1 MNLLI
6 VYFIVLAI
14 MIVYIFYNSKE
25 NFDGTT
31 SSQMESPTT
40 SGLNPTTSGII
51 PTTSGIIPT
60 TSGIIPT
67 SSASY
72 EDMEI
77 IDFSVIDKL
86 EQNKRDK
93 QSQKLNEC
101 VSSFANKQVKP
112 LRDVGEM
119 MYRKDGDA
127 DVIFDYTSY
136 GEGTYLDQMGY
147 W

>member
-1 MNLLI
+1 
-6 VYFIVLAI
+6 
-14 MIVYIFYNSKE
+14 
-25 NFDGTT
+25 
-31 SSQMESPTT
+31 MES
-40 SGLNPTTSGII
+40 PTTSGII
-51 PTTSGIIPT
+51 PTTSGLN
-60 TSGIIPT
+60 PT

-101 VSSFANKQVKP
+101 VSSFANKKVKP

-119 MYRKDGDA
+119 MFRKDGDA

>member
-14 MIVYIFYNSKE
+14 MIMYIFYNSKE
-25 NFDGTT
+25 NFEGTT
-31 SSQMESPTT
+31 SSQIESPTT
-40 SGLNPTTSGII
+40 SGLM
-51 PTTSGIIPT
+51 
-60 TSGIIPT
+60 PT

-93 QSQKLNEC
+93 QSQKLNNC
-101 VSSFANKQVKP
+101 ISNFANKEVKP
-112 LRDVGEM
+112 LRDVGEI
-119 MYRKDGDA
+119 MYRKDA
-127 DVIFDYTSY
+127 NSDVIFDYTSY

>member
-25 NFDGTT
+25 NFEGTT
-31 SSQMESPTT
+31 SSQMDSPTT
-40 SGLNPTTSGII
+40 SGLI
-51 PTTSGIIPT
+51 PTTSGLN
-60 TSGIIPT
+60 PT

-101 VSSFANKQVKP
+101 VSSFANKKVKP

-119 MYRKDGDA
+119 MFRKDGDA